1 MDPCGTHAPNWIY
14 SEVVGLSTAE
24 VYQENGLY
32 FLYLVGD
39 QVACLLG
46 TSDSLEE
53 CLDEIEGVRELAE
66 SVGMLR

>member
-1 MDPCGTHAPNWIY
+1 MHNWIY

-32 FLYLVGD
+32 FLHLVGD

-46 TSDSLEE
+46 TSDSLED
-53 CLDEIEGVRELAE
+53 CLDEIEGVKELAE